1 MPGPVASAVQPPEE
15 TFCLD
20 CGPDAALERHGGAG
34 NAMLRCPRCGAGQR
48 IPALPL
54 FLVTGASGSGKT
66 TIIGQLRSRL
76 PECDVF
82 EVDATLQVA
91 ALGWEV
97 WRNTWLRVVHE
108 VARNG
113 RVSVLCGS
121 LQPDQLEDLPA
132 RRLIGPVHCCALDCP
147 DAVRAS
153 RLRVRP
159 AWRGTSTEEAIA
171 RHQGY
176 AAWLRANIDPCF
188 DTSLLTPGEVAAQ
201 VATWV
206 RRQLQTPPVM
216 R

>member
-1 MPGPVASAVQPPEE
+1 M
-15 TFCLD
+15 CLPAPFPYARL
-20 CGPDAALERHGGAG
+20 PDPTIEARV
-34 NAMLRCPRCGAGQR
+34 R
-48 IPALPL
+48 
-54 FLVTGASGSGKT
+54 SGRG
-66 TIIGQLRSRL
+66 GQLAMADGLRAEC
-76 PECDVF
+76 PESGCLAEPWRCTV
-82 EVDATLQVA
+82 EQVA

-188 DTSLLTPGEVAAQ
+188 DTSVLTPGEVAAQ